1 MFCHLLLAEQ
11 LSSPECSAMIIMVIM
26 IFPRIRTR
34 MQTML
39 EYGHHDYLSQHDL
52 AQDQNKD
59 EAYDGHPYYHGHHD
73 LPQDQNQNEEYD
85 RIWSS

>member
-1 MFCHLLLAEQ
+1 MMNMVIIIIPWLITKMK
-11 LSSPECSAMIIMVIM
+11 SMKVIIIIMVIM

-34 MQTML
+34 MLTML

-59 EAYDGHPYYHGHHD
+59 EAYDGHPYYHGHH
-73 LPQDQNQNEEYD
+73 N
-85 RIWSS
+85 